1 MHNIKFT
8 QNKDFVLKLK
18 LQFKVYNYYLLA
30 VFTVESSSRWT
41 AESLLHIHSHTHTHT
56 HLWVGHSVPQHQVE
70 QGKHPITPKRH
81 LLESNLL
88 IPDKKEQIH
97 TL

>member
-56 HLWVGHSVPQHQVE
+56 PVGGPQRATTPSGTRKTPHYTKAPFAGE
-70 QGKHPITPKRH
+70 QSTDTR
-81 LLESNLL
+81 
-88 IPDKKEQIH
+88 
-97 TL
+97 